1 MPASYT
7 AEDIK
12 KNVTVD
18 VETPTIP
25 KTNTRQELTGAS
37 YEITA
42 PESVPGNGMIT
53 ITSGSRK
60 VKKTYNVN
68 FTARSSIQPEVSD
81 IEENGNNISVPVT
94 NESSS
99 VSVEAC
105 ALAVVKTTMEYVQVR
120 LLLSNAVLVRVIQQH
135 LILTSKKKVI
145 VR

>member
-42 PESVPGNGMIT
+42 PESVPGNGMLQ
-53 ITSGSRK
+53 SLQAAEK
-60 VKKTYNVN
+60 
-68 FTARSSIQPEVSD
+68 
-81 IEENGNNISVPVT
+81 
-94 NESSS
+94 
-99 VSVEAC
+99 
-105 ALAVVKTTMEYVQVR
+105 
-120 LLLSNAVLVRVIQQH
+120 
-135 LILTSKKKVI
+135 
-145 VR
+145 

>member
-1 MPASYT
+1 
-7 AEDIK
+7 
-12 KNVTVD
+12 
-18 VETPTIP
+18 
-25 KTNTRQELTGAS
+25 
-37 YEITA
+37 
-42 PESVPGNGMIT
+42 MIT

-105 ALAVVKTTMEYVQVR
+105 ARSCKNNDGVCTSAS
-120 LLLSNAVLVRVIQQH
+120 LLSNAVLVRVIQQH
-135 LILTSKKKVI
+135 LILTSKRK
-145 VR
+145 